1 MMAIRCLLN
10 VSLENRVSFSSGL
23 SESSHLFLRS
33 LAVRS
38 LASAVSEPP
47 QFFVA
52 CEVCAARLALSL
64 LWRLDN
70 HVSPSSAL
78 SEARRISVSSA
89 LYTDVGC
96 VVGITVY
103 VQRPL

>member
-1 MMAIRCLLN
+1 M
-10 VSLENRVSFSSGL
+10 SFSSAL
-23 SESSHLFLRS
+23 S

-52 CEVCAARLALSL
+52 CEDCAARLALSL

-70 HVSPSSAL
+70 RVSSYSAL
-78 SEARRISVSSA
+78 SEARRISVSMLQFYA
-89 LYTDVGC
+89 R
-96 VVGITVY
+96 VVVELELLY
-103 VQRPL
+103 VQRASGSEWRRGGRGDMVI